1 VAPDLA
7 HSIAARRDHVE
18 MRTDFGRMAKARHIT
33 AGTCTTHG
41 CCGLMHA
48 SATVHGRI
56 ASPERSEEHVMN
68 QPMQTCAI
76 AAFVAAISGIAI
88 PARADTDA
96 GVQGELVKLT
106 QELMDALIPG
116 KADVWQRILADDAV
130 IIDEFG
136 HIQDKAEAVK
146 SVHPFPQGLSGS
158 IEIRDPK
165 VRVDGDSAVLQG
177 ELYEQETVFG
187 QKLLVRYIFCNT
199 FVRRASEWKLAA
211 ATDVTLP
218 TPPPTLSVDG
228 LVVADYA
235 GTYSY
240 GPNRAFS
247 VAVEDGKLFYTTKA
261 GGPHTA
267 LDPVAKDVFMDG
279 GDEKNLIVFRR
290 DVSGRVVELIERRK
304 FNDLH
309 MQRDDAPKKT

>member
-1 VAPDLA
+1 MKQ
-7 HSIAARRDHVE
+7 S
-18 MRTDFGRMAKARHIT
+18 MRM
-33 AGTCTTHG
+33 
-41 CCGLMHA
+41 
-48 SATVHGRI
+48 
-56 ASPERSEEHVMN
+56 
-68 QPMQTCAI
+68 CAI
-76 AAFVAAISGIAI
+76 AAFVAALSGIAI
-88 PARADTDA
+88 PACADTDA
-96 GVQGELVKLT
+96 VVQADLVKRT

-136 HIQDKAEAVK
+136 RIQDKTDAVK

-187 QKLLVRYIFCNT
+187 QKLIVRYIFCNT
-199 FVRRASEWKLAA
+199 FVRRAGEWKLFA

-218 TPPPTLSVDG
+218 TPPPALGVDG

-235 GTYSY
+235 GTFSY
-240 GPNRAFS
+240 GPSRAFS
-247 VAVEDGKLFYTTKA
+247 VAVEDGKLFFTTKA

-267 LDPVAKDVFMDG
+267 LDAIAKDVFMDG
-279 GDEKNLIVFRR
+279 GDEKNLIIFRR
-290 DVSGRVVELIERRK
+290 DASGRVVELIERRK

>member
-1 VAPDLA
+1 
-7 HSIAARRDHVE
+7 
-18 MRTDFGRMAKARHIT
+18 MRQSVRI
-33 AGTCTTHG
+33 
-41 CCGLMHA
+41 
-48 SATVHGRI
+48 SAF
-56 ASPERSEEHVMN
+56 
-68 QPMQTCAI
+68 
-76 AAFVAAISGIAI
+76 AAFVAALCAIAI
-88 PARADTDA
+88 PARANSDA
-96 GVQGELVKLT
+96 GVEAKLMKLT

-116 KADVWQRILADDAV
+116 KADVWQRILTEDAV

-136 HIQDKAEAVK
+136 RVQNKAEAVK
-146 SVHPFPQGLSGS
+146 SVHPFPQGITGS

-165 VRVDGDSAVLQG
+165 VLVHGDSAVLHG
-177 ELYEQETVFG
+177 EFYEQETVFG

-199 FVRRASEWKLAA
+199 FVRSAGEWKLVAA
-211 ATDVTLP
+211 ADATLP
-218 TPPPTLSVDG
+218 TPPPALSVDG

-235 GTYSY
+235 GTYAY

-247 VAVEDGKLFYTTKA
+247 VAVEDGKLFFTTKA

-279 GDEKNLIVFRR
+279 GDEKNLIIFRR
-290 DVSGRVVELIERRK
+290 DASGRVVELIERRK

>member
-1 VAPDLA
+1 
-7 HSIAARRDHVE
+7 
-18 MRTDFGRMAKARHIT
+18 MK
-33 AGTCTTHG
+33 
-41 CCGLMHA
+41 
-48 SATVHGRI
+48 
-56 ASPERSEEHVMN
+56 
-68 QPMQTCAI
+68 QPMRTCAI
-76 AAFVAAISGIAI
+76 AGFIAALSGTAV
-88 PARADTDA
+88 PARADNDA
-96 GVQGELVKLT
+96 GVQTEVVKLT

-116 KADVWQRILADDAV
+116 KADVWQRILADDAL

-136 HIQDKAEAVK
+136 RIQDKAEAVK

-158 IEIRDPK
+158 IEIRDAK
-165 VRVDGDSAVLQG
+165 VRVHGDSAVLQG

-187 QKLLVRYIFCNT
+187 QKLVVRYIFCNT
-199 FVRRASEWKLAA
+199 FVRRAGEWKLVA

-218 TPPPTLSVDG
+218 TPPPALSVDG
-228 LVVADYA
+228 LVVADYP

-261 GGPHTA
+261 GGTHTA
-267 LDPVAKDVFMDG
+267 LDPIAKDVFMDG
-279 GDEKNLIVFRR
+279 GDEKNLIIFRR
-290 DVSGRVVELIERRK
+290 YASGHVAELIERRK